1 MLDHLS
7 LHCIYAQEFWADLV
21 SRLGLRNITPSQNVG
36 INDWWLLAPSRVAKP
51 QSKQLNS
58 LVMLALRAL
67 WLERNDRV
75 FNGKRSPVLVMLD
88 AVLDEWASWVVCRSG
103 TLGEVD

>member
-1 MLDHLS
+1 
-7 LHCIYAQEFWADLV
+7 
-21 SRLGLRNITPSQNVG
+21 
-36 INDWWLLAPSRVAKP
+36 
-51 QSKQLNS
+51 
-58 LVMLALRAL
+58 MLALRAL